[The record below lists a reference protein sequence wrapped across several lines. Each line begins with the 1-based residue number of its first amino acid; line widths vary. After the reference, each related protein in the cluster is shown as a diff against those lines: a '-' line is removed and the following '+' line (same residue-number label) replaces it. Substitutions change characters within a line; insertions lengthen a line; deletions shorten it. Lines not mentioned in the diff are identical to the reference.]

1 MQRRPEKSLISG
13 ADVGIRIGSSADIDM
28 LADIDRDAG
37 ALFESAGLQLVT
49 QNEHELTLAERKRWL
64 ACLAAGTVMI
74 AVDRA
79 GEGVGFAAVGTRDDE
94 PYLDQLSV
102 RVKSMGQRIGTALL
116 SAAVTMAREGGGQA
130 LWLTTYNH
138 LSWNRPYYE
147 RHGFV
152 LVSPEQCGEELR
164 DELTLERRLLPKP
177 EERVV
182 MRKALVRPVRNPR
195 ESSPLRR

>member
-1 MQRRPEKSLISG
+1 MRRRPEKSLLHG

-37 ALFESAGLQLVT
+37 ALFESAGLQLDT
-49 QNEHELTLAERKRWL
+49 QNERELTLAERKRWL
-64 ACLAAGTVMI
+64 ACLAAGPVMI

-79 GEGVGFAAVGTRDDE
+79 GEGVGFAAVATRDDE

-102 RVKSMGQRIGTALL
+102 RLRSMGQRIGTALL
-116 SAAVTMAREGGGQA
+116 SAAVTVARQGGGQA
-130 LWLTTYNH
+130 LWLTTYSH

-164 DELTLERRLLPKP
+164 DELALERRLLPKP

-182 MRKALVRPVRNPR
+182 MRKALAG
-195 ESSPLRR
+195 E